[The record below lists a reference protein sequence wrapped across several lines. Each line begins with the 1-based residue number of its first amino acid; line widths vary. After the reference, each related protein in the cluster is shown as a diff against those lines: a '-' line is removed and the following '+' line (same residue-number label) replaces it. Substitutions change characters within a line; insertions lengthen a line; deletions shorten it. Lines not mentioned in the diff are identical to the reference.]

1 MPADNTTSRVGA
13 AAEAQALK
21 YLKKKGLTYVEKN
34 FRIKQGE
41 LDLIMMDSGTLVFV
55 EVRYR
60 KNTKYGTPEETV
72 NYRKQQKLLIAANT
86 YLQAKGIADRYPCRF
101 DVVAIT
107 QQDDPKDKTLHVN
120 WHKDAF
126 SAF

>member
-1 MPADNTTSRVGA
+1 MPAENTTSRVGA

-60 KNTKYGTPEETV
+60 KSTKYGTPEETV
-72 NYRKQQKLLIAANT
+72 NNRKQQKLLIAANT

-107 QQDDPKDKTLHVN
+107 QQDDPKDRTLKVN